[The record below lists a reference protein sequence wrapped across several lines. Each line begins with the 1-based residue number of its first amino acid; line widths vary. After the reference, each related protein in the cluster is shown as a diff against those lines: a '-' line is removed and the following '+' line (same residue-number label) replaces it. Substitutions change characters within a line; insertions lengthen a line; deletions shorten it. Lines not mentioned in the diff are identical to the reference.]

1 MCKYPPLVEH
11 LLLICKV
18 QQVLIL
24 IFIRAITLSFFF
36 LIIVYC
42 MSGTI
47 IRVEEKGSDSRVSGR
62 KGNETK
68 KAE

>member
-1 MCKYPPLVEH
+1 MVEH

-24 IFIRAITLSFFF
+24 IFIRAITLSLFF
-36 LIIVYC
+36 LIIVYG